1 MYTKVLNYVDFFLL
15 LITWL
20 VNFLPSNISSE
31 NGPVSL
37 LSMLFM
43 SDFIKE
49 NYKNREEKWIELIGA
64 NTKLIDDSSHI
75 ITQFAIF
82 KTIKKKIMY
91 LSNIYPMTE
100 IYSLKVSYD
109 NSVFVIYKE
118 CYLKTFIY
126 LKVILHRHKR

>member
-1 MYTKVLNYVDFFLL
+1 M
-15 LITWL
+15 
-20 VNFLPSNISSE
+20 NFLPSNISLE

-49 NYKNREEKWIELIGA
+49 SYRNRKEKWKELIGG

-82 KTIKKKIMY
+82 KTIKKKNHVPLRYIF
-91 LSNIYPMTE
+91 
-100 IYSLKVSYD
+100 YD
-109 NSVFVIYKE
+109 WN
-118 CYLKTFIY
+118 L
-126 LKVILHRHKR
+126 

>member
-1 MYTKVLNYVDFFLL
+1 M
-15 LITWL
+15 
-20 VNFLPSNISSE
+20 NFLPSNISLE

-49 NYKNREEKWIELIGA
+49 SYRNRKEKWKELIGG

-75 ITQFAIF
+75 ITQFATF
-82 KTIKKKIMY
+82 KTIKKKKIMY
-91 LSNIYPMTE
+91 LSNIYSMTE